1 MTKEN
6 TQHNQFCALML
17 VPPPMLTVCRRSSG
31 ERDNIDGENL

>member
-17 VPPPMLTVCRRSSG
+17 VPPMLTVCRRSSG
-31 ERDNIDGENL
+31 ERDNIDGDNL